1 MPAERKLATAR
12 DTMLMEHYPL
22 ARTIACKIYQRL
34 PDSVDLDDLISA
46 AVTGLIEA
54 IDRYDDRRENS
65 FVSYAKHRIHGAVV
79 DNLRADDWVPRSVR
93 KKANTIASSKQ
104 HLRDKLGR
112 SPTRQEIAAHLEMN
126 QDRYD
131 SMEADSQIRQLLSLD
146 TPVGD
151 SSGAL
156 LADFVTVDEC
166 LISDIQRNEL
176 RTVVI
181 EAIENLPRRE
191 RTAVSLYYL
200 HELSLVEVGTV
211 LGVSESRACQLRSQG
226 IKRLKIRLK
235 NH

>member
-1 MPAERKLATAR
+1 
-12 DTMLMEHYPL
+12 
-22 ARTIACKIYQRL
+22 
-34 PDSVDLDDLISA
+34 
-46 AVTGLIEA
+46 
-54 IDRYDDRRENS
+54 
-65 FVSYAKHRIHGAVV
+65 
-79 DNLRADDWVPRSVR
+79 
-93 KKANTIASSKQ
+93 
-104 HLRDKLGR
+104 
-112 SPTRQEIAAHLEMN
+112 MN

-131 SMEADSQIRQLLSLD
+131 SMEADSQVRQLLSLD